1 MLTLP
6 SSSPHCCCLAAMSNA
21 GKLMYKQGK
30 FAQAEALF
38 LRAMEGRVKVLGA
51 EHAQT
56 KDTEVSVGTEGR
68 GQGEG

>member
-1 MLTLP
+1 
-6 SSSPHCCCLAAMSNA
+6 
-21 GKLMYKQGK
+21 MYKQAK

-56 KDTEVSVGTEGR
+56 KDTEVRVQKT
-68 GQGEG
+68 GQGRTSRDGTGQYRGEGEGAER